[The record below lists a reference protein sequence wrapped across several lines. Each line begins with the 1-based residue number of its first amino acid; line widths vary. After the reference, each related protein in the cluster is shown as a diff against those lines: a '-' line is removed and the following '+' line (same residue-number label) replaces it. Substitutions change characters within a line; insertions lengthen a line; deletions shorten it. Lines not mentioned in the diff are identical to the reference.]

1 MRLGS
6 GADRNPHISGIV
18 GPGTAAHTERMW
30 EGQARAARRD
40 IAALATSG
48 MGVVDL
54 HAAAIEVVER
64 VVGSELTCWAG
75 LDPGT
80 LVISSMTSGQARIP
94 SEYEPRLA
102 ETEYAGSVPNSFAEL
117 ARNDRRVARMSDL
130 PYREV
135 VGHRR
140 LNEVWRPLGIE
151 HEVRATFTVDGD
163 CWGAAGFVRSGSDF
177 SDREVEFLG
186 SVAPVI
192 GAATRVA
199 VRTDAHGYRGG
210 VGPSIVVTG
219 PNGEPR
225 AITAAAQTWQDELNE
240 IAPGRFDVLLRA
252 VVTGARVAAGGTFQA
267 RVQTASGGWVVLQGS
282 RLLGDNDEEVVV
294 TIEPAS
300 GHHLVGMLLAAYGL
314 TTREREICLE
324 VISGHTTTEIADRLS
339 ISPHTIQDHL
349 KAAFAKVGVRSRG
362 ELVATLRP
370 EDLTVRP

>member
-1 MRLGS
+1 
-6 GADRNPHISGIV
+6 
-18 GPGTAAHTERMW
+18 MW
-30 EGQARAARRD
+30 EGRARTARRD

-48 MGVVDL
+48 LSVAEL
-54 HAAAIEVVER
+54 HAAAIEVVEP

-75 LDPGT
+75 IDPGT
-80 LVISSMTSGQARIP
+80 LVISSMTSGRDRIP
-94 SEYEPRLA
+94 PEYEPRLA
-102 ETEYAGSVPNSFAEL
+102 ETEYGGTDPNSFAEL
-117 ARNDRRVARMSDL
+117 ARRAHQVARLSDL

-151 HEVRATFTVDGD
+151 HEVRTTFIVDGD
-163 CWGAAGFVRSGSDF
+163 CWGAAGFVRSGQDF
-177 SDREVEFLG
+177 TDRELEFLG

-210 VGPSIVVTG
+210 IGPSIVVTG

-225 AITAAAQTWQDELNE
+225 SITAAAQTWQHELDE
-240 IAPGRFDVLLRA
+240 IAPGRFSVLLRA
-252 VVTGARVAAGGTFQA
+252 VVTGARVAVSGTFQA
-267 RVQTASGGWVVLQGS
+267 RVQTASGGWVLLQGS
-282 RLLGDNDEEVVV
+282 RLIGDDEEVVV

-300 GHHLVGMLLAAYGL
+300 GHHLVGLLLAAYGL

-324 VISGHTTTEIADRLS
+324 IISGHTTTEIADRLS

-370 EDLTVRP
+370 EDLTGARA

>member
-1 MRLGS
+1 
-6 GADRNPHISGIV
+6 
-18 GPGTAAHTERMW
+18 MW
-30 EGQARAARRD
+30 EGRARAARRD

-48 MGVVDL
+48 LGVAEL
-54 HAAAIEVVER
+54 HAAAIEVVEQ

-75 LDPGT
+75 MDPGT
-80 LVISSMTSGQARIP
+80 LVISSMTSGRARIP

-102 ETEYAGSVPNSFAEL
+102 ETEYGGTVPNSFAEL
-117 ARNDRRVARMSDL
+117 ARTSRRVARLSDL

-151 HEVRATFTVDGD
+151 HELRATFAVDGD
-163 CWGAAGFVRSGSDF
+163 CWGAAGFVRSGPDF
-177 SDREVEFLG
+177 TDREVEFLE

-199 VRTDAHGYRGG
+199 VRTDARGHRGG
-210 VGPSIVVTG
+210 AGPSIVVTG

-225 AITAAAQTWQDELNE
+225 AITAAARSWQDALNE
-240 IAPGRFDVLLRA
+240 IAPGRFAVLLRA
-252 VVTGARVAAGGTFQA
+252 VVTGAQAATSGTFQA
-267 RVQTASGGWVVLQGS
+267 RVQTVTGGWVLLQGS
-282 RLLGDNDEEVVV
+282 RLIGEDEEVVV

-300 GHHLVGMLLAAYGL
+300 GQHLVSLLLAAYGL
-314 TTREREICLE
+314 TAREREICLE
-324 VISGHTTTEIADRLS
+324 VISGHTTAEIADRLS

-349 KAAFAKVGVRSRG
+349 KSAFTKVGVRSRG

-370 EDLTVRP
+370 EDLTVTPS

>member
-1 MRLGS
+1 M
-6 GADRNPHISGIV
+6 
-18 GPGTAAHTERMW
+18 
-30 EGQARAARRD
+30 
-40 IAALATSG
+40 
-48 MGVVDL
+48 
-54 HAAAIEVVER
+54 
-64 VVGSELTCWAG
+64 
-75 LDPGT
+75 DPGT
-80 LVISSMTSGQARIP
+80 LVISSMTSGAARIP
-94 SEYEPRLA
+94 AEYEPRLA
-102 ETEYAGSVPNSFAEL
+102 ETEYAGTVPNSFAEL
-117 ARNDRRVARMSDL
+117 ARTSHQVARLSDL

-151 HEVRATFTVDGD
+151 HEVRTTFVVDGD
-163 CWGAAGFVRSGSDF
+163 CWGAAGFVRSGPDF

-219 PNGEPR
+219 PTGEPR
-225 AITAAAQTWQDELNE
+225 AITAAAQIWQDELDE
-240 IAPGRFDVLLRA
+240 IAPGRFGVLLRA
-252 VVTGARVAAGGTFQA
+252 VVTGTQASGTFQA
-267 RVQTASGGWVVLQGS
+267 RVQTAAGEWVLMQGS
-282 RLLGDNDEEVVV
+282 RLLGDSEDEVVV

-300 GHHLVGMLLAAYGL
+300 GQHLVGMLLAAYGL

-324 VISGHTTTEIADRLS
+324 IISGYTTGAIADRLS

-349 KAAFAKVGVRSRG
+349 KSAFAKVGVRSRG

-370 EDLTVRP
+370 G

>member
-1 MRLGS
+1 
-6 GADRNPHISGIV
+6 
-18 GPGTAAHTERMW
+18 MW
-30 EGQARAARRD
+30 EGRARSARRD

-48 MGVVDL
+48 MGVAEL
-54 HAAAIEVVER
+54 HAAAIEVVEQ

-75 LDPGT
+75 MDPGT
-80 LVISSMTSGQARIP
+80 LVISSMTSGRDRIP

-102 ETEYAGSVPNSFAEL
+102 ETEYAGTDPNSFAEL
-117 ARNDRRVARMSDL
+117 ARTEHRVARLSDL

-151 HEVRATFTVDGD
+151 HEVRATFAVDGD
-163 CWGAAGFVRSGSDF
+163 CWGAAGFVRSGPDF
-177 SDREVEFLG
+177 SDREVEFLE

-210 VGPSIVVTG
+210 GGPSIVVTG
-219 PNGEPR
+219 PTGEPR
-225 AITAAAQTWQDELNE
+225 AITAAARTWQDELNA

-252 VVTGARVAAGGTFQA
+252 VVTGTQVATSGTFQA
-267 RVQTASGGWVVLQGS
+267 RVQTATGGWVLLQGS
-282 RLLGDNDEEVVV
+282 RLIGDEAEVVV

-300 GHHLVGMLLAAYGL
+300 GRHLVGMLLAAYGL

-324 VISGHTTTEIADRLS
+324 VISGYPTAEIADRLS

-349 KAAFAKVGVRSRG
+349 KSAFAKVGVRSRG

-370 EDLTVRP
+370 EDLTIRPA